1 MIVGGSARLFSFLV
15 GGLVATLIVTVV
27 GERDASAAQPI
38 DVTGGGC
45 PTLDRREIERLLS
58 IELGSVSRQWQESVA
73 SEPLRVELSCQG
85 TRMAVSIADR
95 LTGKRLSRDVEINP
109 TAPDRDRTAALLVS
123 ELLLGS
129 WSELLRSPPAPPP
142 APLPAP
148 LPPLPPVVAEPP
160 PPPPNRGLRGA
171 VDLVAGA
178 RVRALDHPVLSGDL
192 ALRLE
197 LIVARHARF
206 FVTGGYERGAST
218 TTVGTVDFGLGFAGL
233 GVGWRS
239 SRLGTGGRL
248 VLDIAATGSAAYVDL
263 SGSAPAGSNG
273 AVIGSSTSGAVA
285 ELALQGGPSL
295 VLGPARIGFELTAGW
310 TVSPVTGHVVAVAD
324 PVSAASGRDVSLGG
338 IWLGAG
344 LVFSTV
350 EAGP

>member
-1 MIVGGSARLFSFLV
+1 MIVRGSARLFSFLV
-15 GGLVATLIVTVV
+15 CALVATVVVTVAD
-27 GERDASAAQPI
+27 ERDASAAQPI
-38 DVTGGGC
+38 DVTGVGC

-73 SEPLRVELSCQG
+73 SEPLHVELSCQG

-129 WSELLRSPPAPPP
+129 WSELLRSPQAPPP
-142 APLPAP
+142 APLPPIPQVA
-148 LPPLPPVVAEPP
+148 AEPP
-160 PPPPNRGLRGA
+160 PPPPSQSRGLRGA

-178 RVRALDHPVLSGDL
+178 RVRALDHPVVSGDI

-197 LIVARHARF
+197 LIVARHARL
-206 FVTGGYERGAST
+206 FVTGGYERGAASN
-218 TTVGTVDFGLGFAGL
+218 TVGTVDFGLASAGL

-239 SRLGTGGRL
+239 SRLGAGGRL
-248 VLDIAATGSAAYVDL
+248 VLDVAATGSAAYVDL
-263 SGSAPAGSNG
+263 SGSAAASSVGRL
-273 AVIGSSTSGAVA
+273 VLGSSTSGAVA
-285 ELALQGGPSL
+285 EVALQGGPSL
-295 VLGPARIGFELTAGW
+295 VLGPARVGLELTAGW
-310 TVSPVTGHVVAVAD
+310 TVSPVTGNVIAD
-324 PVSAASGRDVSLGG
+324 AGTSNVRDVSLGG
-338 IWLGAG
+338 IWLGAS

-350 EAGP
+350 EAGL

>member
-1 MIVGGSARLFSFLV
+1 MIVRGCARLFSFSIYA
-15 GGLVATLIVTVV
+15 LVATLVALVAA
-27 GERDASAAQPI
+27 ERDASAAQPI
-38 DVTGGGC
+38 DVTGVGC

-73 SEPLRVELSCQG
+73 SEPLHVELSCQG

-129 WSELLRSPPAPPP
+129 WSELLRSPTSPP
-142 APLPAP
+142 PAP
-148 LPPLPPVVAEPP
+148 LPPLPQVVAEPA

-171 VDLVAGA
+171 VDLVAAA
-178 RVRALDHPVLSGDL
+178 RVRALGHPVVSGDL

-206 FVTGGYERGAST
+206 FVTGGYERGASSS
-218 TTVGTVDFGLGFAGL
+218 TVGTVDFGLASAGL

-239 SRLGTGGRL
+239 WRLGRL
-248 VLDIAATGSAAYVDL
+248 VFDVAATGSAAYVDL

-273 AVIGSSTSGAVA
+273 AVLGSSTSGAVA
-285 ELALQGGPSL
+285 ELALQGGPS
-295 VLGPARIGFELTAGW
+295 VVVGPARIGLELTAGW

-324 PVSAASGRDVSLGG
+324 STRASNVRDVSLGG
-338 IWLGAG
+338 VWLGAG

-350 EAGP
+350 EAGL

>member
-1 MIVGGSARLFSFLV
+1 MIVRGSARLLSFLV
-15 GGLVATLIVTVV
+15 CGLVAMVVVTTAD
-27 GERDASAAQPI
+27 ERDAFAAQPI
-38 DVTGGGC
+38 DVTAVGC

-73 SEPLRVELSCQG
+73 SEPLHVELSCQG

-129 WSELLRSPPAPPP
+129 WSELLRSPQAPPP
-142 APLPAP
+142 APLPPIPQAA
-148 LPPLPPVVAEPP
+148 AEPP

-178 RVRALDHPVLSGDL
+178 RLRALDHPVVSGDL

-197 LIVARHARF
+197 LIAARHARF
-206 FVTGGYERGAST
+206 FVTGGYERGASS
-218 TTVGTVDFGLGFAGL
+218 TTVGTVDFGLASAGL

-248 VLDIAATGSAAYVDL
+248 VVDLAATGSAAYVDL

-295 VLGPARIGFELTAGW
+295 VLGPARIGLELTAGW

-324 PVSAASGRDVSLGG
+324 SASAATVRDVSLGG
-338 IWLGAG
+338 IWLGAS

-350 EAGP
+350 EAGL